1 MKPFEQET
9 QEKQK
14 KEHVSA
20 IKPHP
25 HVSSVRKQATKSKLE
40 KLA

>member
-1 MKPFEQET
+1 MKIFEQAQQQIELD
-9 QEKQK
+9 
-14 KEHVSA
+14 SA